1 MLNTHRGLNMKNKKK
16 KLAVIFSLIILLSFL
31 LYSCYPDYGLS
42 VTDYDTVITL
52 FDNNADFNKPTYAMP
67 DSVVHF
73 VDEGISEDDIDRSK
87 DQLILSTVVNNM
99 SALGYTRETDTT
111 AAPPSFVVLVGVTT
125 TDQYGQVYYP
135 GWGYWYGW
143 GWWGGYYPGW
153 GYPGGV
159 VTYSYTTGT
168 IFITML
174 NPNELNPDDQKYGA
188 VWLARLN
195 GILSNAVNSNQRITQ
210 GINNAYSQS
219 PYLGYKGSN

>member
-1 MLNTHRGLNMKNKKK
+1 MKNKRK
-16 KLAVIFSLIILLSFL
+16 KLIVIFLSIMLLSFL

-52 FDNNADFNKPTYAMP
+52 FDSEADFNKPTYAMP

-73 VDEGISEDDIDRSK
+73 VDEGTSEDDIDRSK
-87 DQLILSTVVNNM
+87 DQLILSTVANNM
-99 SALGYTRETDTT
+99 AALGYTRVTDST
-111 AAPPSFVVLVGVTT
+111 AAAPAFAVLVGVTT
-125 TDQYGQVYYP
+125 SDNYTTVWYP

-143 GWWGGYYPGW
+143 GWWGGYPGW
-153 GYPGGV
+153 GYPGGS

-168 IFITML
+168 IFITMI
-174 NPNELNPDDQKYGA
+174 NPDKLNPDTQTYGA

-210 GINNAYSQS
+210 GINSAYSQS